1 MEGATQGTQDA
12 AVAVPRVP
20 ITARPPA
27 ARAVAVAVE
36 VAVAVAAAGV
46 QGAAAPC
53 RASTPQKGSLPK
65 RTSTFNSEH
74 NANIASSSRVS
85 AIHPVNPSLPAS
97 TLHSV

>member
-1 MEGATQGTQDA
+1 MKGATQGTQDA

-36 VAVAVAAAGV
+36 VAVAAAGV

-53 RASTPQKGSLPK
+53 RAPTPQKGSLPK